1 MGYAEG
7 LEAVVPALTNE
18 QIVELRE
25 ALVRAV
31 RQVCPAPLSDQADDI
46 VQLAT
51 LKVIRILER
60 SEGERTLGPSYL
72 KKVAYTVAIDELRK
86 RRVDREIAMDADLE
100 RTWADGA
107 PDPER
112 LARSTRSQA
121 AIAECMDG
129 LNDDRRAAVAAY
141 LQGHSVPETGR
152 LAGWSTKR
160 AENLVYRGLAQLRE
174 CLRGKGVTP

>member
-1 MGYAEG
+1 MTDAQITE
-7 LEAVVPALTNE
+7 LRQALT
-18 QIVELRE
+18 
-25 ALVRAV
+25 RAV
-31 RQVCPAPLSDQADDI
+31 RQVVPGPLRDQTDDI

-51 LKVIRILER
+51 LKVMRIMER
-60 SEGERTLGPSYL
+60 DEGKRTLGASYL
-72 KKVAYTVAIDELRK
+72 KRVAYTVAIDELRK

-100 RTWADGA
+100 RTWADTA

-112 LARSTRSQA
+112 LARSSRSA
-121 AIAECMDG
+121 VAIAECMDG
-129 LNDDRRAAVAAY
+129 LNDDRKAAVAAY

-152 LAGWSTKR
+152 LAGWTTKR

>member
-1 MGYAEG
+1 MTDEQIAE
-7 LEAVVPALTNE
+7 LRQALT
-18 QIVELRE
+18 
-25 ALVRAV
+25 RAV
-31 RQVCPAPLSDQADDI
+31 RQVCPAPLRDQTDDI

-51 LKVIRILER
+51 LKVLRILER
-60 SEGERTLGPSYL
+60 GEGNRTLGASYL

-112 LARSTRSQA
+112 LARSSRS
-121 AIAECMDG
+121 AIAISECMDG
-129 LNDDRRAAVAAY
+129 LNDDRRVAVAAY

-152 LAGWSTKR
+152 LTGWSTKR

-174 CLRGKGVTP
+174 CLKGKGVTP